1 MEFLFEKSLMGFCTH
16 SIKIVKTIGLILSF
30 LATFLLADLVAENTH
45 DPEEIKAKVAY
56 VKIPQLEDLENNPV
70 YIGQIIGVTYEL
82 LLFDAEFLEAKI
94 KDELDKTQIELLS
107 KMPKWKKVEKELF
120 RATYYY
126 KIKGV
131 KASIPPLE
139 VSAFSNKDKYIDYS
153 IAPKVTLQV
162 TDLSKNS
169 RYANVMAKDLQVLQY
184 KTKDYDD
191 KNNILVVELAFKEAN
206 WEDFHIK
213 EAIKQGFDNASLN
226 QIKAKEGSVFY
237 YCVLPKTIQNLSF
250 DYFSLSNRQFKTL
263 SFSTIP
269 TQDTTGIQSDLIP
282 KNNFLVFSNV
292 ALLALCVFF
301 LVLFFLVLFFIF
313 GRKLI
318 FLGLGILCLGF
329 VLYHL
334 LFTQKSALLLAHKK
348 IRILPTQNSTILGLS
363 KNEMPIK
370 IVGSHGDYYKILTP
384 HEQIGWVKKDEVK

>member
-1 MEFLFEKSLMGFCTH
+1 MGFLFEKSLMTFCAH

-30 LATFLLADLVAENTH
+30 LATFLVADLVAENTH
-45 DPEEIKAKVAY
+45 DPEEIKAKVVY
-56 VKIPQLEDLENNPV
+56 VKIPRLEDLENNPV
-70 YIGQIIGVTYEL
+70 YIGQIIGVTYDL

-107 KMPKWKKVEKELF
+107 KIPKWKKVEKELF

-126 KIKGV
+126 KIKGI
-131 KASIPPLE
+131 KASIPSLE

-162 TDLSKNS
+162 TDLSKNP
-169 RYANVMAKDLQVLQY
+169 RYANIMAKDLQVLQY

-191 KNNILVVELAFKEAN
+191 KNNILMVELAFKEAN

-213 EAIKQGFDNASLN
+213 EALKQGFDNASLN

-250 DYFSLSNRQFKTL
+250 DYFSLSNKQFKTL

-301 LVLFFLVLFFIF
+301 LVLFFIF

-329 VLYHL
+329 VLYNL

-370 IVGSHGDYYKILTP
+370 ILGSHDDYYKILTP

>member
-1 MEFLFEKSLMGFCTH
+1 MGFLFEKSLMSFCAH
-16 SIKIVKTIGLILSF
+16 SIKIIKVMGLILSF
-30 LATFLLADLVAENTH
+30 LAAFLVAEDAH
-45 DPEEIKAKVAY
+45 EPEEIKAKVAY
-56 VKIPQLEDLENNPV
+56 VKIPQLEDLENTPV
-70 YIGQIIGVTYEL
+70 YIGQTIGVTYDL

-94 KDELDKTQIELLS
+94 KDGLDKTQIELLN
-107 KMPKWKKVEKELF
+107 KMPKWKKVEQELF

-131 KASIPPLE
+131 KAIIPSLE
-139 VSAFSNKDKYIDYS
+139 VSAFSNKDKYIDHS

-162 TDLSKNS
+162 TDLSKNP
-169 RYANVMAKDLQVLQY
+169 RYANVMAKDLQVVQY

-191 KNNILVVELAFKEAN
+191 KNNILVMELAFKEAN

-237 YCVLPKTIQNLSF
+237 YCVLPKTLQNLSF

-263 SFSTIP
+263 SFSAIP

-292 ALLALCVFF
+292 ALLALCM
-301 LVLFFLVLFFIF
+301 FFLVLFFIF

-363 KNEMPIK
+363 KDEMPIK
-370 IVGSHGDYYKILTP
+370 ILGSHDDYYKILTP

>member
-1 MEFLFEKSLMGFCTH
+1 MGFLFEKSLMSFCAH
-16 SIKIVKTIGLILSF
+16 SIKILRIISLILSF
-30 LATFLLADLVAENTH
+30 LAGFLVAENTSE
-45 DPEEIKAKVAY
+45 PEEIKAKVAY

-70 YIGQIIGVTYEL
+70 YIGQIIGVTYDL

-94 KDELDKTQIELLS
+94 KDGLDKTQIELLN

-126 KIKGV
+126 KIKGM
-131 KASIPPLE
+131 KASVPPLE
-139 VSAFSNKDKYIDYS
+139 VSAFSNKDKYIDHS

-162 TDLSKNS
+162 TDLSKNP

-191 KNNILVVELAFKEAN
+191 KNNILVMELAFKEAT

-213 EAIKQGFDNASLN
+213 EALKQGFDNASLN

-237 YCVLPKTIQNLSF
+237 YCVLPKTLQNLSF

-263 SFSTIP
+263 SFSAIP

-292 ALLALCVFF
+292 ALLVLCV
-301 LVLFFLVLFFIF
+301 FFLVLFFIF

-318 FLGLGILCLGF
+318 FLGFGILCLGF
-329 VLYHL
+329 VLYNL

-370 IVGSHGDYYKILTP
+370 ILGSHDDYYKILTP

>member
-1 MEFLFEKSLMGFCTH
+1 MGFLFEKSLMGFCVH
-16 SIKIVKTIGLILSF
+16 SIKIVKNIGLILSF
-30 LATFLLADLVAENTH
+30 LATFLVAENTH
-45 DPEEIKAKVAY
+45 DPEEIKAKVVY

-70 YIGQIIGVTYEL
+70 YIGQTIGVTYDL

-94 KDELDKTQIELLS
+94 KDGLDKTQIELLS

-126 KIKGV
+126 KIKGI
-131 KASIPPLE
+131 KASIPSLE
-139 VSAFSNKDKYIDYS
+139 VSAFSNKDKYIDHS

-162 TDLSKNS
+162 TDLSKNP

-191 KNNILVVELAFKEAN
+191 KNNILVVELAFKEAT

-213 EAIKQGFDNASLN
+213 EALKQGFDNASLN

-292 ALLALCVFF
+292 ALIALCV
-301 LVLFFLVLFFIF
+301 FFLVLFFIF

-329 VLYHL
+329 VLYNL

-363 KNEMPIK
+363 KDEMPIK
-370 IVGSHGDYYKILTP
+370 ILGSHDDYYKILTP

>member
-1 MEFLFEKSLMGFCTH
+1 MGFLFEKSLMSFFAH
-16 SIKIVKTIGLILSF
+16 PIKILKIISLILS
-30 LATFLLADLVAENTH
+30 LLVGFLVAENANE
-45 DPEEIKAKVAY
+45 PEEIKAKVVY
-56 VKIPQLEDLENNPV
+56 VKIPKLEDLENNPV
-70 YIGQIIGVTYEL
+70 YIGQIIGVTYDL

-94 KDELDKTQIELLS
+94 KDGLDKTQIELLS

-126 KIKGV
+126 KIKGI
-131 KASIPPLE
+131 KAIIPSLE
-139 VSAFSNKDKYIDYS
+139 VSAFSNKDKYIDHS
-153 IAPKVTLQV
+153 IAPKVILQV
-162 TDLSKNS
+162 TDLSKNP
-169 RYANVMAKDLQVLQY
+169 RYANIMAKDLQVVQY

-191 KNNILVVELAFKEAN
+191 KNNILVMELAFKEAT

-237 YCVLPKTIQNLSF
+237 YCVLPKTLQNLSF

-301 LVLFFLVLFFIF
+301 LVLFFIF

-363 KNEMPIK
+363 KDAMPIK
-370 IVGSHGDYYKILTP
+370 ILGSHDDYYKILTP

>member
-1 MEFLFEKSLMGFCTH
+1 MGFLFEKSLMTFCTR

-30 LATFLLADLVAENTH
+30 LATFLVAENTH

-70 YIGQIIGVTYEL
+70 YIGQTIGVTYDL

-126 KIKGV
+126 KIKGI
-131 KASIPPLE
+131 KASIPSLE

-162 TDLSKNS
+162 TDLSKNP

-213 EAIKQGFDNASLN
+213 EALKQGFDNASLN

-250 DYFSLSNRQFKTL
+250 DYFSLSDRQFKTL
-263 SFSTIP
+263 SFLTIP
-269 TQDTTGIQSDLIP
+269 TQDTTGIQNDLIP

-292 ALLALCVFF
+292 ALLALCV
-301 LVLFFLVLFFIF
+301 FFLVLFFIF

-370 IVGSHGDYYKILTP
+370 ILGSHDDYYKILTP

>member
-1 MEFLFEKSLMGFCTH
+1 MGFLFEKSLMGFCTH
-16 SIKIVKTIGLILSF
+16 PIKILKIISLILS
-30 LATFLLADLVAENTH
+30 LLVTFLVAEETNES
-45 DPEEIKAKVAY
+45 EEIKAKVAY

-70 YIGQIIGVTYEL
+70 YIGQIIGVTYDL

-139 VSAFSNKDKYIDYS
+139 VSAFSNKDKYIDHS

-162 TDLSKNS
+162 TDLSKNP
-169 RYANVMAKDLQVLQY
+169 RYANVMAKDLQVVQY

-191 KNNILVVELAFKEAN
+191 KNNILVMEIAFKEAT

-237 YCVLPKTIQNLSF
+237 YCVLPKTLQNLSF

-263 SFSTIP
+263 SFSAIP

-292 ALLALCVFF
+292 VLLALCVFF
-301 LVLFFLVLFFIF
+301 LVLFFIF
-313 GRKLI
+313 GHKLI

-370 IVGSHGDYYKILTP
+370 ILGSHDDYYKILTP

>member
-1 MEFLFEKSLMGFCTH
+1 MGFLFEKSLMTFCTH
-16 SIKIVKTIGLILSF
+16 SIKILKIISLILSF
-30 LATFLLADLVAENTH
+30 LVSFLVAENAH
-45 DPEEIKAKVAY
+45 EPEEIKAKVAY

-70 YIGQIIGVTYEL
+70 YIGQIIGVTYDL

-126 KIKGV
+126 KIKGI
-131 KASIPPLE
+131 KASVPPLE

-162 TDLSKNS
+162 TDLSKNP

-213 EAIKQGFDNASLN
+213 EALKQGFDNASLN

-301 LVLFFLVLFFIF
+301 LVLFFIF

-329 VLYHL
+329 VLYNL

-370 IVGSHGDYYKILTP
+370 ILGSHDDYYKILTP

>member
-1 MEFLFEKSLMGFCTH
+1 MGFLFEKSLMTFCAH
-16 SIKIVKTIGLILSF
+16 SIKIVKTIGLILSL
-30 LATFLLADLVAENTH
+30 LATFLVADLVAENTH

-70 YIGQIIGVTYEL
+70 YIGQTIGVTYDL

-126 KIKGV
+126 KIKGI

-162 TDLSKNS
+162 TDLSKNP

-213 EAIKQGFDNASLN
+213 EALKQGFDNASLN

-282 KNNFLVFSNV
+282 KNNFLVFSDV
-292 ALLALCVFF
+292 ALLALCV
-301 LVLFFLVLFFIF
+301 FFLVLFFIF

-348 IRILPTQNSTILGLS
+348 IRILPTQNSTILGIS

-370 IVGSHGDYYKILTP
+370 ILGSHDDYYKILTP

>member
-1 MEFLFEKSLMGFCTH
+1 MTFCTH

-30 LATFLLADLVAENTH
+30 LATFLVADLVAENTH
-45 DPEEIKAKVAY
+45 DPEEIKAKVVY

-70 YIGQIIGVTYEL
+70 YIGQTIGVTYDL

-126 KIKGV
+126 KIKGI

-162 TDLSKNS
+162 TDLSKNP

-213 EAIKQGFDNASLN
+213 EALKQGFDNASLN

-301 LVLFFLVLFFIF
+301 LVLFFIF
-313 GRKLI
+313 GCKLI
-318 FLGLGILCLGF
+318 FLGLGTLCLGF
-329 VLYHL
+329 VLYNL
-334 LFTQKSALLLAHKK
+334 LFTQKSALLLAHQK

-370 IVGSHGDYYKILTP
+370 ILGSHDDYYKILTP

>member
-1 MEFLFEKSLMGFCTH
+1 MGFLFEKSLMTFCAH
-16 SIKIVKTIGLILSF
+16 SIKIVKTIGLILSL
-30 LATFLLADLVAENTH
+30 LATFLVADLVAENTH
-45 DPEEIKAKVAY
+45 DPEEIKAKVVY
-56 VKIPQLEDLENNPV
+56 VKIPRLEDLENNPV
-70 YIGQIIGVTYEL
+70 YIGQTIGVTYDL

-126 KIKGV
+126 KIKGI

-162 TDLSKNS
+162 TDLSKNP

-213 EAIKQGFDNASLN
+213 EVLKQGFDNASLN

-301 LVLFFLVLFFIF
+301 LVLFFIF

-318 FLGLGILCLGF
+318 LLGLGILCLGF
-329 VLYHL
+329 VLYNL

-370 IVGSHGDYYKILTP
+370 ILGSHDDYYKILTP

>member
-1 MEFLFEKSLMGFCTH
+1 MTFCVH
-16 SIKIVKTIGLILSF
+16 SIKIVKTIGLILSL
-30 LATFLLADLVAENTH
+30 LATFLVVDLVAENTH

-70 YIGQIIGVTYEL
+70 YIGQTIGVTYDL

-126 KIKGV
+126 KIKGI

-162 TDLSKNS
+162 TDLSKNP

-237 YCVLPKTIQNLSF
+237 YCMLPKTIQNLSF

-301 LVLFFLVLFFIF
+301 LVLFFIF

-329 VLYHL
+329 VLYNL

-370 IVGSHGDYYKILTP
+370 ILGSHDDYYKILTP

>member
-1 MEFLFEKSLMGFCTH
+1 MGFLFEKSLMTFCAH
-16 SIKIVKTIGLILSF
+16 SIKIVKTIGLILSL
-30 LATFLLADLVAENTH
+30 LATFLVADLVAENTH
-45 DPEEIKAKVAY
+45 DPEEIKAKVVY
-56 VKIPQLEDLENNPV
+56 VKIPRLEDLENNPV
-70 YIGQIIGVTYEL
+70 YIGQTIGVTYDL

-126 KIKGV
+126 KIKGI
-131 KASIPPLE
+131 KASIPSLE
-139 VSAFSNKDKYIDYS
+139 VSAFSNKDKYIDHS

-162 TDLSKNS
+162 TDLSKNP

-191 KNNILVVELAFKEAN
+191 KNNILVVELAFKEAT

-237 YCVLPKTIQNLSF
+237 YCVLPKTLQNLSF

-263 SFSTIP
+263 SFSAIP
-269 TQDTTGIQSDLIP
+269 TQDATGIQSDLIP

-292 ALLALCVFF
+292 ALLALCV
-301 LVLFFLVLFFIF
+301 FFLVLFFIF

-370 IVGSHGDYYKILTP
+370 ILGSHDDYYKILTP
-384 HEQIGWVKKDEVK
+384 HEQIGWVKKDEIK

>member
-1 MEFLFEKSLMGFCTH
+1 MGFLFEKSLMSFCTH
-16 SIKIVKTIGLILSF
+16 SIKILKIISLILS
-30 LATFLLADLVAENTH
+30 LLAAFLVAENTSE
-45 DPEEIKAKVAY
+45 PEEIKAKVAY

-70 YIGQIIGVTYEL
+70 YIGQIIGVTYDL

-94 KDELDKTQIELLS
+94 KDGLDKTQIELLN

-126 KIKGV
+126 KIKGI
-131 KASIPPLE
+131 KAIIPSLE
-139 VSAFSNKDKYIDYS
+139 VSAFSNKDKYIDHS
-153 IAPKVTLQV
+153 IAPKVALQV
-162 TDLSKNS
+162 TDLSKNP
-169 RYANVMAKDLQVLQY
+169 RYANVMAKDLQVVQY

-191 KNNILVVELAFKEAN
+191 KNNILVMELAFKEAN
-206 WEDFHIK
+206 WEDFHVK
-213 EAIKQGFDNASLN
+213 EALKQGFDNASLN

-237 YCVLPKTIQNLSF
+237 YCVLPKTLQNLSF

-263 SFSTIP
+263 SFSAIP

-301 LVLFFLVLFFIF
+301 LVLFFIF

-318 FLGLGILCLGF
+318 FLGLGVLCLGF

-363 KNEMPIK
+363 RDEMPIK
-370 IVGSHGDYYKILTP
+370 ILGSHDDYYKILTP

>member
-1 MEFLFEKSLMGFCTH
+1 MRFLFEKSLMGFCAH
-16 SIKIVKTIGLILSF
+16 SIKTLKIISLILSF
-30 LATFLLADLVAENTH
+30 LVAENAH
-45 DPEEIKAKVAY
+45 ESEEIKAKVVY

-70 YIGQIIGVTYEL
+70 YIGQIIGVTYDL

-94 KDELDKTQIELLS
+94 KDGLDKTQIELLN

-131 KASIPPLE
+131 KAIIPSLE
-139 VSAFSNKDKYIDYS
+139 VSAFSNKDKYIDHS
-153 IAPKVTLQV
+153 IAPKVALQV
-162 TDLSKNS
+162 TDLSKNP

-191 KNNILVVELAFKEAN
+191 KNNILVMEIAFKEAT

-237 YCVLPKTIQNLSF
+237 YCVLPKTLQNLSF

-263 SFSTIP
+263 SFSAIP

-292 ALLALCVFF
+292 ALLALCV
-301 LVLFFLVLFFIF
+301 FFLVLFFIF

-370 IVGSHGDYYKILTP
+370 ILGSHDDYYKILTP

>member
-1 MEFLFEKSLMGFCTH
+1 M
-16 SIKIVKTIGLILSF
+16 KTITIVSLILS
-30 LATFLLADLVAENTH
+30 LLVSFWTSFLVAENANE
-45 DPEEIKAKVAY
+45 PEEIKAKVAY

-70 YIGQIIGVTYEL
+70 YIGQIIGVTYDL

-94 KDELDKTQIELLS
+94 KDGLDKTQIELLS

-126 KIKGV
+126 KIKGI

-139 VSAFSNKDKYIDYS
+139 VSAFSNKDKYIDHS
-153 IAPKVTLQV
+153 IAPKVALQV
-162 TDLSKNS
+162 TDLSKNP
-169 RYANVMAKDLQVLQY
+169 RYANVMAKDLQVVQY

-191 KNNILVVELAFKEAN
+191 KNNILVMEIAFKEAT

-237 YCVLPKTIQNLSF
+237 YCVLPKTLQNLSF

-263 SFSTIP
+263 SFSAIP

-292 ALLALCVFF
+292 ALLALCV
-301 LVLFFLVLFFIF
+301 FFLVLFFIF

-370 IVGSHGDYYKILTP
+370 ILGSHDDYYKILTP
-384 HEQIGWVKKDEVK
+384 YEQIGWVKKDEVK

>member
-1 MEFLFEKSLMGFCTH
+1 MGFLFEKSLMGFFAH
-16 SIKIVKTIGLILSF
+16 PIKILKIISLILSF
-30 LATFLLADLVAENTH
+30 LAGFLVAENTSE
-45 DPEEIKAKVAY
+45 PEEIKAKVVY

-70 YIGQIIGVTYEL
+70 YIGQIIGVTYDL

-139 VSAFSNKDKYIDYS
+139 VSAFSNKDKYIDHS
-153 IAPKVTLQV
+153 IAPKVALQV
-162 TDLSKNS
+162 TDLSKNP
-169 RYANVMAKDLQVLQY
+169 RYANVMAKDLQVVQY

-191 KNNILVVELAFKEAN
+191 KNNILVMEIAFKEAT

-250 DYFSLSNRQFKTL
+250 DYFSLSNKQFKTL

-292 ALLALCVFF
+292 ALLALCV
-301 LVLFFLVLFFIF
+301 FFLVLFFIF

-370 IVGSHGDYYKILTP
+370 ILGSHDDYYKILTP

>member
-1 MEFLFEKSLMGFCTH
+1 MGFLFEKSLMSFCAH
-16 SIKIVKTIGLILSF
+16 SIKTLKIISLILSF
-30 LATFLLADLVAENTH
+30 LAAFLVAEDAH
-45 DPEEIKAKVAY
+45 EPEEIKAKVAY
-56 VKIPQLEDLENNPV
+56 VKIPQLEDLENTPV
-70 YIGQIIGVTYEL
+70 YIGQTIGVTYDL

-94 KDELDKTQIELLS
+94 KDGLDKTQIELLS

-126 KIKGV
+126 KIKGI
-131 KASIPPLE
+131 KAIIPSLE

-153 IAPKVTLQV
+153 IAPKVALQV
-162 TDLSKNS
+162 TDLSKNP
-169 RYANVMAKDLQVLQY
+169 RYANVMAKDLQVVQY

-191 KNNILVVELAFKEAN
+191 KNNILVMELAFKEAN
-206 WEDFHIK
+206 WEDFNIK

-237 YCVLPKTIQNLSF
+237 YCVLPKTVQSLSF

-263 SFSTIP
+263 SFSAIP

-301 LVLFFLVLFFIF
+301 LVLFFIF

-318 FLGLGILCLGF
+318 FLGLGVLCLGF
-329 VLYHL
+329 VLYNL
-334 LFTQKSALLLAHKK
+334 LFTQKSAILLAHKK

-363 KNEMPIK
+363 KDEMPIK
-370 IVGSHGDYYKILTP
+370 ILGSHDDYYKILTP

>member
-1 MEFLFEKSLMGFCTH
+1 MGFLFEKSLMSFCAH
-16 SIKIVKTIGLILSF
+16 SIKIIKVIGLILS
-30 LATFLLADLVAENTH
+30 LLVSFLVAENAH
-45 DPEEIKAKVAY
+45 EPEEIKAKVVY

-70 YIGQIIGVTYEL
+70 YIGQIIGVTYDL

-94 KDELDKTQIELLS
+94 KDGWDKTQIELLS

-139 VSAFSNKDKYIDYS
+139 VSAFSNKDKYIDHS
-153 IAPKVTLQV
+153 IAPKVILQV
-162 TDLSKNS
+162 TDLSKNP

-191 KNNILVVELAFKEAN
+191 KNNILVMEIAFKEAT

-250 DYFSLSNRQFKTL
+250 DYFSLSNKQFKTL

-269 TQDTTGIQSDLIP
+269 IQDTTGIQSDLIP

-292 ALLALCVFF
+292 ALLALCV
-301 LVLFFLVLFFIF
+301 FFLVLFFIF

-334 LFTQKSALLLAHKK
+334 LFTQKSAILLAHKK

-370 IVGSHGDYYKILTP
+370 ILGSHDDYYKILTP

>member
-1 MEFLFEKSLMGFCTH
+1 MGFLFEKSLMGFCTH
-16 SIKIVKTIGLILSF
+16 SIKIVKTIGLILSL
-30 LATFLLADLVAENTH
+30 LATFLVAENTH
-45 DPEEIKAKVAY
+45 DPEEIKAKVVY

-70 YIGQIIGVTYEL
+70 YIGQIIGVTYDL

-94 KDELDKTQIELLS
+94 KDGLDKTQIELLS

-131 KASIPPLE
+131 KASIPSLE
-139 VSAFSNKDKYIDYS
+139 VSAFSNKDKYIDHS

-162 TDLSKNS
+162 TDLSKNP
-169 RYANVMAKDLQVLQY
+169 RYANIMAKDLQVLQY

-301 LVLFFLVLFFIF
+301 LVLFFIF

-329 VLYHL
+329 VLYNL

-370 IVGSHGDYYKILTP
+370 ILGSHDDYYKILTP

>member
-1 MEFLFEKSLMGFCTH
+1 MGFLFEKSLMSFFAH
-16 SIKIVKTIGLILSF
+16 PIKILKIISLILSF
-30 LATFLLADLVAENTH
+30 LATFLVAENVNES
-45 DPEEIKAKVAY
+45 EEIKAKVAY

-70 YIGQIIGVTYEL
+70 YIGQIIGVTYDL

-94 KDELDKTQIELLS
+94 KDGLDKTQIELLS

-139 VSAFSNKDKYIDYS
+139 VSAFSNKDKYIDHS
-153 IAPKVTLQV
+153 IAPKVALQV
-162 TDLSKNS
+162 TDLSKNP

-191 KNNILVVELAFKEAN
+191 KNNILVMELAFKEAT

-250 DYFSLSNRQFKTL
+250 DYFSLSNKQFKTL

-282 KNNFLVFSNV
+282 KNNFLVFSNM
-292 ALLALCVFF
+292 ALLALCV
-301 LVLFFLVLFFIF
+301 FFLVLFFIF

-363 KNEMPIK
+363 KDEMPIK
-370 IVGSHGDYYKILTP
+370 ILGSHDDYYKILTP

>member
-1 MEFLFEKSLMGFCTH
+1 MTFCTR

-30 LATFLLADLVAENTH
+30 LATFLVAENTH
-45 DPEEIKAKVAY
+45 DPEEIKAKVVY

-70 YIGQIIGVTYEL
+70 YIGQTIGVTYDL

-126 KIKGV
+126 KIKGI
-131 KASIPPLE
+131 KASIPSLE

-162 TDLSKNS
+162 TDLSKNP

-191 KNNILVVELAFKEAN
+191 KNNILVVELAFKEAT

-213 EAIKQGFDNASLN
+213 EALKQGFDNASLN

-301 LVLFFLVLFFIF
+301 LVLFFIF

-329 VLYHL
+329 ILYNL

-370 IVGSHGDYYKILTP
+370 ILGSHDDYYKILTP

>member
-1 MEFLFEKSLMGFCTH
+1 MTFCAH
-16 SIKIVKTIGLILSF
+16 SIKIVKTIGLILSL
-30 LATFLLADLVAENTH
+30 LATFLVADLVAENTH
-45 DPEEIKAKVAY
+45 DPEEIKAKVVY
-56 VKIPQLEDLENNPV
+56 VKIPRLEDLENNPV
-70 YIGQIIGVTYEL
+70 YIGQTIGVTYDL

-126 KIKGV
+126 KIKGI

-162 TDLSKNS
+162 TDLSKNP

-213 EAIKQGFDNASLN
+213 EALKQGFDNASLN

-301 LVLFFLVLFFIF
+301 LVLFFIF

-318 FLGLGILCLGF
+318 LLGLGILCLGF
-329 VLYHL
+329 VLYNL

-370 IVGSHGDYYKILTP
+370 ILGSHDDYYKILTP

>member
-1 MEFLFEKSLMGFCTH
+1 MGFLFEKSLMSFFAH
-16 SIKIVKTIGLILSF
+16 SVKTLKIISLILSF
-30 LATFLLADLVAENTH
+30 WVGFLVAEDAH
-45 DPEEIKAKVAY
+45 EPEEIKAKVVY
-56 VKIPQLEDLENNPV
+56 VKIPQLEDLENTPV
-70 YIGQIIGVTYEL
+70 YIGQIIGVTYDL

-94 KDELDKTQIELLS
+94 KDGLDKTQIELLN

-126 KIKGV
+126 KIKGI
-131 KASIPPLE
+131 KAIIPSLE

-153 IAPKVTLQV
+153 IAPKVALQV
-162 TDLSKNS
+162 TDLSKNP
-169 RYANVMAKDLQVLQY
+169 RYANVMAKDLQVVQY

-191 KNNILVVELAFKEAN
+191 KNNILVMEIAFKEAN
-206 WEDFHIK
+206 WEDFRIK

-237 YCVLPKTIQNLSF
+237 YCVLPKTLQNLSF

-263 SFSTIP
+263 SFSAIP

-301 LVLFFLVLFFIF
+301 LVLFFIF

-318 FLGLGILCLGF
+318 FLGLGVLCLGF

-363 KNEMPIK
+363 KDEMPIK
-370 IVGSHGDYYKILTP
+370 ILGSHDDYYKILTP

>member
-1 MEFLFEKSLMGFCTH
+1 MGFLFEKSLMSFLAH
-16 SIKIVKTIGLILSF
+16 PIKILKIISLILS
-30 LATFLLADLVAENTH
+30 LLVGFLVAENANE
-45 DPEEIKAKVAY
+45 PEEIKAKVVY

-70 YIGQIIGVTYEL
+70 YIGQIIGVTYDL

-94 KDELDKTQIELLS
+94 KDGLDKTQIELLS

-126 KIKGV
+126 KIKGI
-131 KASIPPLE
+131 KAIIPSLE
-139 VSAFSNKDKYIDYS
+139 VSAFSNKDKYIDHS

-162 TDLSKNS
+162 TDLSKNP
-169 RYANVMAKDLQVLQY
+169 RYANVMAKDLQVVQY

-191 KNNILVVELAFKEAN
+191 KNNILVMELAFKEAN

-237 YCVLPKTIQNLSF
+237 YCVLPKTLQNLSF
-250 DYFSLSNRQFKTL
+250 DYFSLSNKQFKTL

-301 LVLFFLVLFFIF
+301 LVLFFIF

-318 FLGLGILCLGF
+318 FLGLGVLCLGF

-370 IVGSHGDYYKILTP
+370 ILGSHDDYYKILTP

>member
-1 MEFLFEKSLMGFCTH
+1 MGFLFEKSLMSFCTH
-16 SIKIVKTIGLILSF
+16 SIKILRIISLILSF
-30 LATFLLADLVAENTH
+30 LAGFLVAEDAH
-45 DPEEIKAKVAY
+45 EPEEIKAKVAY

-70 YIGQIIGVTYEL
+70 YIGQIIGVTYDL

-94 KDELDKTQIELLS
+94 KDGWDKTQIELLN

-126 KIKGV
+126 KIKGM
-131 KASIPPLE
+131 KASIPSLE
-139 VSAFSNKDKYIDYS
+139 VSAFSNKDKYIDHS
-153 IAPKVTLQV
+153 IAPKVALQV
-162 TDLSKNS
+162 TDLSKNP
-169 RYANVMAKDLQVLQY
+169 RYAKIMAKDLQVVQY

-191 KNNILVVELAFKEAN
+191 KNNILVMEIAFKEAT

-250 DYFSLSNRQFKTL
+250 DYFSLSNKQFKTL

-301 LVLFFLVLFFIF
+301 LVLFFIF
-313 GRKLI
+313 GHKLI

-363 KNEMPIK
+363 KDEMPIK
-370 IVGSHGDYYKILTP
+370 ILGSHDDYYKILTP

>member
-1 MEFLFEKSLMGFCTH
+1 MGFLFEKSLMSFCAH
-16 SIKIVKTIGLILSF
+16 SIKIIKVIGLILSF
-30 LATFLLADLVAENTH
+30 LAAFLVAENAH
-45 DPEEIKAKVAY
+45 EPEEIKAKVAY
-56 VKIPQLEDLENNPV
+56 VKIPQLEDLENTPV
-70 YIGQIIGVTYEL
+70 YIGQTIGVTYDL

-94 KDELDKTQIELLS
+94 KDGLDKTQIELLS

-126 KIKGV
+126 KIKGI
-131 KASIPPLE
+131 KAIIPSLE

-153 IAPKVTLQV
+153 IAPKVALQV
-162 TDLSKNS
+162 TDLSKNP
-169 RYANVMAKDLQVLQY
+169 RYANVMAKDLQVVQY

-191 KNNILVVELAFKEAN
+191 KNNILVMELAFKEAN

-237 YCVLPKTIQNLSF
+237 YCVLPKTLQNLSF

-263 SFSTIP
+263 SFSAIP

-301 LVLFFLVLFFIF
+301 LVLFFIF

-318 FLGLGILCLGF
+318 FLGLGVLCLGF
-329 VLYHL
+329 VLYNL

-363 KNEMPIK
+363 RDEMPIK
-370 IVGSHGDYYKILTP
+370 ILGSHDDYYKILTP

>member
-1 MEFLFEKSLMGFCTH
+1 MGFLFEKSLMTFCAH

-30 LATFLLADLVAENTH
+30 LATFLVADLVAEDTH
-45 DPEEIKAKVAY
+45 DPEEIKAKVVY
-56 VKIPQLEDLENNPV
+56 VKIPRLEDLENNPV
-70 YIGQIIGVTYEL
+70 YIGQIIGVTYDL

-107 KMPKWKKVEKELF
+107 KIPKWKKVEKELF

-126 KIKGV
+126 KIKGI
-131 KASIPPLE
+131 KASIPSLE

-162 TDLSKNS
+162 TDLSKNP
-169 RYANVMAKDLQVLQY
+169 RYANIMAKDLQVLQY

-213 EAIKQGFDNASLN
+213 EALKQGFDNASLN

-292 ALLALCVFF
+292 ALLALCM
-301 LVLFFLVLFFIF
+301 FFLVLFFIF

-329 VLYHL
+329 VLYNL

-363 KNEMPIK
+363 KDEMPIK
-370 IVGSHGDYYKILTP
+370 ILGSHDDYYKILTP
-384 HEQIGWVKKDEVK
+384 HEQIGWVKKDEIK

>member
-1 MEFLFEKSLMGFCTH
+1 MGFLFEKSLMTFCAH
-16 SIKIVKTIGLILSF
+16 SIKIVKTIGLILSL
-30 LATFLLADLVAENTH
+30 LATFLVADLVAENTH

-70 YIGQIIGVTYEL
+70 YIGQTIGVTYDL

-94 KDELDKTQIELLS
+94 KDELDKTQIELLN

-139 VSAFSNKDKYIDYS
+139 VSAFSNKDKYIDHS

-162 TDLSKNS
+162 TDLSKNP

-213 EAIKQGFDNASLN
+213 EALKQGFDNASLN

-301 LVLFFLVLFFIF
+301 LVLFFIF
-313 GRKLI
+313 GHKLI
-318 FLGLGILCLGF
+318 FLGLRILCLGF

-370 IVGSHGDYYKILTP
+370 ILGSHDDYYKILTP

>member
-1 MEFLFEKSLMGFCTH
+1 MGFLFEKSLMSFCAH
-16 SIKIVKTIGLILSF
+16 SIKILKIISLILS
-30 LATFLLADLVAENTH
+30 LLVAFLVAEDAH
-45 DPEEIKAKVAY
+45 EPEEIKAKVAY
-56 VKIPQLEDLENNPV
+56 VKIPQLEDLENTPV
-70 YIGQIIGVTYEL
+70 YIGQTIGVTYDL

-94 KDELDKTQIELLS
+94 KDGLDKTQIELLS

-126 KIKGV
+126 KIKGI
-131 KASIPPLE
+131 KAIIPSLE

-153 IAPKVTLQV
+153 IAPKVALQV
-162 TDLSKNS
+162 TDLSKNP
-169 RYANVMAKDLQVLQY
+169 RYANVMAKDLQVVQY

-191 KNNILVVELAFKEAN
+191 KNNILVMELAFKEAT

-237 YCVLPKTIQNLSF
+237 YCVLPKTLQNLSF

-263 SFSTIP
+263 SFSAIP

-301 LVLFFLVLFFIF
+301 LVLFFIF

-318 FLGLGILCLGF
+318 FLGLGVLCLGF
-329 VLYHL
+329 VLYNL

-363 KNEMPIK
+363 RDEMPIK
-370 IVGSHGDYYKILTP
+370 ILGSHDDYYKILTP

>member
-1 MEFLFEKSLMGFCTH
+1 MGFLFEKSLMTFCAH
-16 SIKIVKTIGLILSF
+16 SIKIVKTIGLILSL
-30 LATFLLADLVAENTH
+30 LATFLVADLVAENTH
-45 DPEEIKAKVAY
+45 DPEEIKAKVVY
-56 VKIPQLEDLENNPV
+56 VKISRLEDLENNPV
-70 YIGQIIGVTYEL
+70 YIGQTIGVTYDL

-162 TDLSKNS
+162 TDLSKNP

-191 KNNILVVELAFKEAN
+191 KNNILVVELAFKEAT

-213 EAIKQGFDNASLN
+213 EALKQGFDNASLN

-292 ALLALCVFF
+292 ALVALLALCV
-301 LVLFFLVLFFIF
+301 FFLVLFFIF

-318 FLGLGILCLGF
+318 LLGLGILCLGF
-329 VLYHL
+329 VLYNL

-370 IVGSHGDYYKILTP
+370 ILGSHDDYYKILTP

>member
-1 MEFLFEKSLMGFCTH
+1 MGFLFEKSLMSFCTH
-16 SIKIVKTIGLILSF
+16 SIKIIKVIGLILS
-30 LATFLLADLVAENTH
+30 LLVTFLVAENANE
-45 DPEEIKAKVAY
+45 PEEIKAKVVY

-70 YIGQIIGVTYEL
+70 YIGQMIGVTYDL

-94 KDELDKTQIELLS
+94 KDGWDKTQIELLN

-126 KIKGV
+126 KIKGI
-131 KASIPPLE
+131 KAIIPSLE
-139 VSAFSNKDKYIDYS
+139 VSAFSNKDKYIDHS

-162 TDLSKNS
+162 TDLSKNP
-169 RYANVMAKDLQVLQY
+169 RYANVMAKDLQVVQY

-237 YCVLPKTIQNLSF
+237 YCVLPKTLQNLSF
-250 DYFSLSNRQFKTL
+250 DYFSLSNKQFKTL

-292 ALLALCVFF
+292 ALLALCV
-301 LVLFFLVLFFIF
+301 FFLVLFFIF

-370 IVGSHGDYYKILTP
+370 ILGSHDDYYKILTP

>member
-1 MEFLFEKSLMGFCTH
+1 MGFLFEKSLMTFCTH
-16 SIKIVKTIGLILSF
+16 PIKIIKTISLVLSF
-30 LATFLLADLVAENTH
+30 LVAFLVAENTN

-70 YIGQIIGVTYEL
+70 YIGQTIGVTYDL

-126 KIKGV
+126 KIKGI
-131 KASIPPLE
+131 KASIPSLE
-139 VSAFSNKDKYIDYS
+139 VSAFSNKDKYIDHS

-162 TDLSKNS
+162 TDLSKNP
-169 RYANVMAKDLQVLQY
+169 RYANVMAKDLQVVQY

-213 EAIKQGFDNASLN
+213 EALKQGFDNASLN

-301 LVLFFLVLFFIF
+301 LVLFFIF

-329 VLYHL
+329 VLYNL
-334 LFTQKSALLLAHKK
+334 LFTQKSALLLAHQK

-370 IVGSHGDYYKILTP
+370 ILGSHDDYYKILTP

>member
-1 MEFLFEKSLMGFCTH
+1 MGFLFEKSLMSFCAH
-16 SIKIVKTIGLILSF
+16 SIKILKITSLILS
-30 LATFLLADLVAENTH
+30 LLVSFLVAENTSE
-45 DPEEIKAKVAY
+45 PEEIKAKVVY

-70 YIGQIIGVTYEL
+70 YIGQIIGVTYDL
-82 LLFDAEFLEAKI
+82 LLFDAQFLEAKI
-94 KDELDKTQIELLS
+94 KDGWDKTQIELLS

-131 KASIPPLE
+131 KASIPSLE
-139 VSAFSNKDKYIDYS
+139 VSAFSNKDKYIDHS
-153 IAPKVTLQV
+153 IAPKVILQV
-162 TDLSKNS
+162 TDLSKNP

-191 KNNILVVELAFKEAN
+191 KNNILVMELAFKEAT

-250 DYFSLSNRQFKTL
+250 DYFSLSNKQFKTL
-263 SFSTIP
+263 SFSAIP
-269 TQDTTGIQSDLIP
+269 IQDTTGIQSDLIP

-301 LVLFFLVLFFIF
+301 LALFFIF
-313 GRKLI
+313 GHKLI

-370 IVGSHGDYYKILTP
+370 ILGSHDDYYKILTP
-384 HEQIGWVKKDEVK
+384 HEQIGWVKKDEAK

>member
-1 MEFLFEKSLMGFCTH
+1 MTFCTH
-16 SIKIVKTIGLILSF
+16 PIKIIKTISLVLSL
-30 LATFLLADLVAENTH
+30 LATFLVADLVAENTH
-45 DPEEIKAKVAY
+45 DPEEIKAKVVY
-56 VKIPQLEDLENNPV
+56 VKIPRLEDLENNPV
-70 YIGQIIGVTYEL
+70 YIGQTIGVTYDL

-126 KIKGV
+126 KIKGI

-139 VSAFSNKDKYIDYS
+139 VSAFSNKDKYIDHS

-162 TDLSKNS
+162 TDLSKNP

-213 EAIKQGFDNASLN
+213 EALKQGFDNASLN

-301 LVLFFLVLFFIF
+301 LVLFFIF
-313 GRKLI
+313 GHKLI

-329 VLYHL
+329 VLYNL

-370 IVGSHGDYYKILTP
+370 ILGSHDDYYKILTP

>member
-1 MEFLFEKSLMGFCTH
+1 MGFLFEKSLMTFCAH

-30 LATFLLADLVAENTH
+30 LATFLVAENTH
-45 DPEEIKAKVAY
+45 DPEEIKAKVVY

-70 YIGQIIGVTYEL
+70 YIGQTIGVTYDL

-107 KMPKWKKVEKELF
+107 KVPKWKKVEKELF

-126 KIKGV
+126 KIKGI
-131 KASIPPLE
+131 KANIPPLE

-162 TDLSKNS
+162 TDLSKNP

-213 EAIKQGFDNASLN
+213 EALKQGFDNASLN
-226 QIKAKEGSVFY
+226 QIKPKEGSVFY

-301 LVLFFLVLFFIF
+301 LVLFFIF

-334 LFTQKSALLLAHKK
+334 LFTQKSALLLAHQK

-370 IVGSHGDYYKILTP
+370 ILGSHDDYYKILTP

>member
-1 MEFLFEKSLMGFCTH
+1 M
-16 SIKIVKTIGLILSF
+16 KTLAIIGLILSF
-30 LATFLLADLVAENTH
+30 LATFLVADDTNRNANEQ
-45 DPEEIKAKVAY
+45 EEIKAKVAY
-56 VKIPQLEDLENNPV
+56 VKISRLEDLENNPV
-70 YIGQIIGVTYEL
+70 YIGQVIGVTYDL
-82 LLFDAEFLEAKI
+82 LLFDAQFLEAKI
-94 KDELDKTQIELLS
+94 KNMDKTQIEPLN

-126 KIKGV
+126 KIKGM

-153 IAPKVTLQV
+153 IAPKVDLQV
-162 TDLSKNS
+162 TDLSQNP
-169 RYANVMAKDLQVLQY
+169 RYAKIMAKDLQVLQY

-191 KNNILVVELAFKEAN
+191 KNNILVMELAFKEAN
-206 WEDFHIK
+206 WEDFNIK

-237 YCVLPKTIQNLSF
+237 YCVLPKTLQSLSF

-263 SFSTIP
+263 SFSVIP
-269 TQDTTGIQSDLIP
+269 TQNTTGIQSDLVP

-292 ALLALCVFF
+292 VLLALCV
-301 LVLFFLVLFFIF
+301 FFLVLFFIF

-334 LFTQKSALLLAHKK
+334 LFTQKSAVLLAHKK

-370 IVGSHGDYYKILTP
+370 ILGSHDDYYKVLTP
-384 HEQIGWVKKDEVK
+384 HEQIGWVKKNEIK

>member
-1 MEFLFEKSLMGFCTH
+1 MGFLFEKSLMTFCAH

-30 LATFLLADLVAENTH
+30 LATFLVAENTH

-70 YIGQIIGVTYEL
+70 YIGQTIGVTYDL

-94 KDELDKTQIELLS
+94 KDRLDKTQIELLS

-126 KIKGV
+126 KIKGI
-131 KASIPPLE
+131 KASIPSLE
-139 VSAFSNKDKYIDYS
+139 VSAFSNKDKYIDHS

-162 TDLSKNS
+162 TDLSKNP

-269 TQDTTGIQSDLIP
+269 TQDITGIQSDLIP

-292 ALLALCVFF
+292 VLLALCV
-301 LVLFFLVLFFIF
+301 FFLVLFFIF

-370 IVGSHGDYYKILTP
+370 ILGSHDDYYKILTP

>member
-1 MEFLFEKSLMGFCTH
+1 MGFLFEKSLMSFCTH
-16 SIKIVKTIGLILSF
+16 SIKIIKVIGLILSF
-30 LATFLLADLVAENTH
+30 LAAFLVAEDAH
-45 DPEEIKAKVAY
+45 EPEEIKAKVVY
-56 VKIPQLEDLENNPV
+56 VKIPQLEDLENTPV
-70 YIGQIIGVTYEL
+70 YIGQIIGVTYDL

-94 KDELDKTQIELLS
+94 KDGWDKTQIELLN

-131 KASIPPLE
+131 KAIIPPLE
-139 VSAFSNKDKYIDYS
+139 VSAFSNKDKYIDHS
-153 IAPKVTLQV
+153 IAPKVALQV
-162 TDLSKNS
+162 TDLSKNP
-169 RYANVMAKDLQVLQY
+169 RYANVMAKDLQIVQY

-191 KNNILVVELAFKEAN
+191 KNNILVMELAFKEAN

-237 YCVLPKTIQNLSF
+237 YCVLPKTLQNLSF

-301 LVLFFLVLFFIF
+301 LVLFFIF

-363 KNEMPIK
+363 KDEMPIK
-370 IVGSHGDYYKILTP
+370 ILGSHDDYYKILTP